1 MKINYISFIRRTYIP
16 KPFVQKPMNCKTMN
30 EKIIDGK
37 MLASQIRC
45 KLKEKTRII
54 NQQYGRSP
62 GLAVL
67 MAGNRKDSETYVR
80 MKKMAAAEIGIVCN
94 VHQYPSDITEEAL
107 NMEID
112 VLNRDVTVDGII
124 VQLPLPPQ
132 INKYNVLSRIDI
144 TKDVDGFHVNN
155 MGALALEGYE
165 PMFMPCT
172 PRGVMEL
179 LDYYKIPVE
188 GKHVVILGKSNI
200 VGLPLAFM
208 MMKRNAT
215 VTVCNHM
222 TQNEENITR
231 QADILVSAVGIPG
244 LVKPDW
250 VKDGVIVVDVG
261 INSIVINPINPNP
274 INSNSINP
282 NERLNEIKY
291 KIVGDVDSR
300 VFEKALLMTPVPGG
314 VGPMTVAMLMK
325 ATVESSLKRMN

>member
-1 MKINYISFIRRTYIP
+1 MKIIQFKSIVR
-16 KPFVQKPMNCKTMN
+16 KTMHG
-30 EKIIDGK
+30 KTMHGKTIDGK

-45 KLKEKTRII
+45 KLKEQVQII
-54 NQQYGRSP
+54 NQRYGRNP

-67 MAGNRKDSETYVR
+67 MAGDRKDSETYVR
-80 MKKMAAAEIGIVCN
+80 MKKLAAAEIGIVCD
-94 VHQYPSDITEEAL
+94 VHQYPSDITEEVL
-107 NMEID
+107 NGEID
-112 VLNRDVTVDGII
+112 VLNRDERVDGII

-132 INKYNVLSRIDI
+132 INKYSVLSRIDV

-179 LDYYKIPVE
+179 LDYYKISVE

-222 TQNEENITR
+222 TQNEEQITR
-231 QADILVSAVGIPG
+231 QADVLVSAVGIPG
-244 LVKPDW
+244 LVKLDW
-250 VKDGVIVVDVG
+250 VKEGVIVVDVG
-261 INSIVINPINPNP
+261 INSIVTKEQKN
-274 INSNSINP
+274 
-282 NERLNEIKY
+282 
-291 KIVGDVDSR
+291 KIVGDVDAG

-325 ATVESSLKRMN
+325 ATVESSLRRLNE

>member
-1 MKINYISFIRRTYIP
+1 MKIIQFKSIVR
-16 KPFVQKPMNCKTMN
+16 KTMN
-30 EKIIDGK
+30 GKTMGCKTINGKTIDGK

-45 KLKEKTRII
+45 NLKEQVQFI
-54 NQQYGRSP
+54 NQRYGRNP

-67 MAGNRKDSETYVR
+67 MAGERKDSETYVR
-80 MKKMAAAEIGIVCN
+80 MKKLAAAEIGIVCD
-94 VHQYPSDITEEAL
+94 VHQYPSDITEEVL
-107 NMEID
+107 NGEID
-112 VLNRDVTVDGII
+112 VLNRDERVDGII

-132 INKYNVLSRIDI
+132 INKYNVLSRIDV

-179 LDYYKIPVE
+179 LDYYKISVE

-222 TQNEENITR
+222 TQNEEQITR
-231 QADILVSAVGIPG
+231 QADVLVSAVGIPG
-244 LVKPDW
+244 LVKLDW
-250 VKDGVIVVDVG
+250 VKEGVIVVDVG
-261 INSIVINPINPNP
+261 INSIVTKEQKN
-274 INSNSINP
+274 
-282 NERLNEIKY
+282 
-291 KIVGDVDSR
+291 KIVGDVDAG

-325 ATVESSLKRMN
+325 ATVESSLRRLNE